1 MDNNVIE
8 INGLSKSFKE
18 VKAVDNI
25 SFKVKEGELFAFLGI
40 NGAGKST
47 TISMICGTLEKDG
60 GSIVI
65 DGADADKA
73 RAEGKIGVV
82 FQSSVLD
89 KMLSVKDNLKS
100 RAACYGICGRDF
112 ENRLAEISSLFD
124 LDDIMKR
131 TVSKLS
137 GGQRR
142 RADIARALL
151 SQPNT
156 HTRRADHGI
165 GPADEKEYPGGY
177 RYSAQTERDDRVF
190 DNSLYGGGCGRR

>member
-65 DGADADKA
+65 DGADAVQKSYPA
-73 RAEGKIGVV
+73 FWQELER
-82 FQSSVLD
+82 
-89 KMLSVKDNLKS
+89 LK
-100 RAACYGICGRDF
+100 
-112 ENRLAEISSLFD
+112 
-124 LDDIMKR
+124 K
-131 TVSKLS
+131 
-137 GGQRR
+137 Q
-142 RADIARALL
+142 
-151 SQPNT
+151 
-156 HTRRADHGI
+156 
-165 GPADEKEYPGGY
+165 
-177 RYSAQTERDDRVF
+177 
-190 DNSLYGGGCGRR
+190 

>member
-1 MDNNVIE
+1 MYYSPMDNNVIE

-82 FQSSVLD
+82 FQ
-89 KMLSVKDNLKS
+89 
-100 RAACYGICGRDF
+100 
-112 ENRLAEISSLFD
+112 
-124 LDDIMKR
+124 
-131 TVSKLS
+131 
-137 GGQRR
+137 
-142 RADIARALL
+142 
-151 SQPNT
+151 
-156 HTRRADHGI
+156 
-165 GPADEKEYPGGY
+165 
-177 RYSAQTERDDRVF
+177 
-190 DNSLYGGGCGRR
+190 